1 MTRPERS
8 GGKPLESYRDYLRL
22 LARLHL
28 DPRLR
33 GKLDP
38 SDVVQETLLKAH
50 EKFDQFRGTSDAEL
64 AGWLRQILAN
74 TLAETARRY
83 SAGPRDVA
91 REQSLEQALEESSV
105 RLERWLAVDGPVPG
119 ERAERAEQLVRLAG
133 ALARLPQDQRQAV
146 ELHHLKGRPVA
157 EIAEELGRSPS
168 AVGSLLY
175 RGLKNL
181 RELLAEP
188 E

>member
-1 MTRPERS
+1 MSSTGPA

-28 DPRLR
+28 APQLQ

-50 EKFDQFRGTSDAEL
+50 ANLDQYRGQSDAEL

-74 TLAETARRY
+74 TLAEALRRY
-83 SAGPRDVA
+83 GAEARDVG
-91 REQSLEQALEESSV
+91 RERSLEAAVEESSA
-105 RLERWLAVDGPVPG
+105 RLERWLAD
-119 ERAERAEQLVRLAG
+119 ERSSPSVRAGKQEQLLRLAT
-133 ALARLPQDQRQAV
+133 ALARLPEEQRQAV
-146 ELHHLKGRPVA
+146 ELHHLNGRPVA
-157 EIAEELGRSPS
+157 DVAAEMGRTPG
-168 AVGSLLY
+168 AVGALLY

-181 RELLAEP
+181 RELLAEA

>member
-8 GGKPLESYRDYLRL
+8 GGKSLESYRDYLRL

-50 EKFDQFRGTSDAEL
+50 EKIDQFRGTSDAEL

-74 TLAETARRY
+74 TLAEAGRRY
-83 SAGPRDVA
+83 SAGARDVG

-105 RLERWLAVDGPVPG
+105 RLERWLAEDGPVPG

-133 ALARLPQDQRQAV
+133 ALARLPQD
-146 ELHHLKGRPVA
+146 
-157 EIAEELGRSPS
+157 
-168 AVGSLLY
+168 
-175 RGLKNL
+175 
-181 RELLAEP
+181 
-188 E
+188 

>member
-1 MTRPERS
+1 MSRPGPA

-28 DPRLR
+28 DARLR

-74 TLAETARRY
+74 SLAEAARRY
-83 SAGPRDVA
+83 SAGARDVR
-91 REQSLEQALEESSV
+91 RERSLEQAMEESSV
-105 RLERWLAVDGPVPG
+105 QLEKWLAEDSPPPG
-119 ERAERAEQLVRLAG
+119 GG
-133 ALARLPQDQRQAV
+133 ADRQ
-146 ELHHLKGRPVA
+146 E
-157 EIAEELGRSPS
+157 
-168 AVGSLLY
+168 
-175 RGLKNL
+175 
-181 RELLAEP
+181 
-188 E
+188 